1 MTLALIN
8 GMRAVLVACALMLAT
23 AVIDAQ
29 DFPNAVIVGG
39 ESTYVVRPGDTV
51 TAIAGHFGMSASALI
66 ALNRLPRPNAVA
78 PGQTL
83 LIDNPHL
90 AVVDPTRTITINVAQ
105 RMLFLVDDG
114 GVTGYPITV
123 GQRGWPTP
131 LGPFT
136 IVDKER
142 NPAWDVPESI
152 QREMQAQGKPVITR
166 MEPSPDNP
174 LGDYWLRLSLPAI
187 GIHGTNAPSSIYR
200 YASHGCIRMHPD
212 DVAALFDR
220 VGIGTTG
227 VIVYQPALI
236 AEIDGRV
243 MLEVHPDPYRRVGDA
258 AGSVRDAAEEQGIAG
273 RIDWMKVDAV
283 LRARAGRPEDVTATR
298 TTR

>member
-8 GMRAVLVACALMLAT
+8 GMRGVLVACALMLAT
-23 AVIDAQ
+23 AVIGAQ

-66 ALNRLPRPNAVA
+66 ALNHLPRPDAVA

-90 AVVDPTRTITINVAQ
+90 AVVDPARTITINVAQ
-105 RMLFLVDDG
+105 RMLFLVDDD

-131 LGPFT
+131 LGAFT
-136 IVDKER
+136 IIEKER

-174 LGDYWLRLSLPAI
+174 LGDYWLRLSLPSI
-187 GIHGTNAPSSIYR
+187 GIHGTNAPASIYR

-212 DVAALFDR
+212 DIAALFEKVQ
-220 VGIGTTG
+220 VGLSG
-227 VIVYQPALI
+227 VLIYQPIII
-236 AEIDGRV
+236 AAIDDRIL
-243 MLEVHPDPYRRVGDA
+243 LEVHPDPYRRLPDGA
-258 AGSVRDAAEEQGIAG
+258 RYVRDTADRDALTG
-273 RIDWMKVDAV
+273 RIDWMKVETV
-283 LRARAGRPEDVTATR
+283 LRARAGRPEDVTVTR